1 MQIELFLE
9 SQAAD
14 RNASLNT
21 LEAYSRD
28 LTHFTKWA
36 NKPILEISQNTIEQ
50 YIQFLFTKELKISTV
65 NRRISALKQFFLFL
79 FNEGIIKNNPCLRI
93 KTAKAP
99 MALPKVLS
107 SSQMERFLDFL
118 NNAKE
123 PSHIR
128 VKAILELLYASGLRV
143 SELIKLP
150 LNCIVKGA
158 AVSQPMILVK
168 GKGNKE
174 RLVPLNETCIDALL
188 GYLKVR
194 EIFVKSAKGSV
205 FLFAS
210 SSKEGCLTRQ
220 RVGQLIKETAIE
232 FGLDPATISPHVFR
246 HSFATH
252 LLQGGSDLL
261 TIQKLLGHS
270 DIATTQIYT
279 HVMPLSVYQ
288 LVQKHHPI
296 AKKTNKKLEINK

>member
-9 SQAAD
+9 SQVAD

-21 LEAYSRD
+21 LEAYNRD
-28 LTHFTKWA
+28 LHHFMKWLAKPLNDATK
-36 NKPILEISQNTIEQ
+36 SDIEQ
-50 YIQFLFTKELKISTV
+50 YIQYLRTNEFKASTI
-65 NRRISALKQFFLFL
+65 NRRISALKQFYLFL
-79 FNEGIIKNNPCLRI
+79 FNEEIITSNPCLHI
-93 KTAKAP
+93 KTAKSPAI
-99 MALPKVLS
+99 LPKVLIS
-107 SSQMERFLDFL
+107 DEIAEFLDFL
-118 NNAKE
+118 NNAKD
-123 PSHIR
+123 PGHIR
-128 VKAILELLYASGLRV
+128 VKAILELLYASGLRI

-150 LNCIVKGA
+150 VNCIVKGNQTP
-158 AVSQPMILVK
+158 QPMILVK

-188 GYLKVR
+188 AYLNVR
-194 EIFVKSAKGSV
+194 EIFVSTDKSSL

-210 SSKEGCLTRQ
+210 RSKEGCLTRQ
-220 RVGQLIKETAIE
+220 RIGQLIKEAAID
-232 FGLDPATISPHVFR
+232 FGLDPSVISPHVFR

-252 LLQGGSDLL
+252 LLQGGADLL

-279 HVMPLSVYQ
+279 HVMPTSVYN

-296 AKKTNKKLEINK
+296 TKRNKKLEIIK

>member
-1 MQIELFLE
+1 MQIDLFLE

-21 LEAYSRD
+21 LEAYRRD
-28 LTHFTKWA
+28 LNDYAKWFV
-36 NKPILEISQNTIEQ
+36 KPLPESLTVDIES
-50 YIQFLFTKELKISTV
+50 YIQYLFVKEFKVSTV
-65 NRRISALKQFFLFL
+65 NRRISSLKQFYLFL
-79 FNEGIIKNNPCLRI
+79 FNEGIISSNPCLHI

-99 MALPKVLS
+99 SALPKVIS
-107 SSQMERFLDFL
+107 SNQMGSFLDFL
-118 NNAKE
+118 KDSKE
-123 PSHIR
+123 PLHVR
-128 VKAILELLYASGLRV
+128 LKAILELLYASGLRV
-143 SELIKLP
+143 SELIRLP
-150 LNCIVKGA
+150 LHCIVKGTM
-158 AVSQPMILVK
+158 QPMILVK

-174 RLVPLNETCIDALL
+174 RLVPLNETSIEALL
-188 GYLKVR
+188 AYLKVR
-194 EIFVKSAKGSV
+194 EIFVSGIKSSA

-210 SSKEGCLTRQ
+210 RSKEGCLTRQ
-220 RVGQLIKETAIE
+220 RIGQLIKEAALE
-232 FGLDPATISPHVFR
+232 FGFDPSSISPHVFR

-288 LVQKHHPI
+288 LVEQHHPI
-296 AKKTNKKLEINK
+296 AKKINKKT

>member
-28 LTHFTKWA
+28 LNHFTKWM
-36 NKPILEISQNTIEQ
+36 NKPILEISKNDIEQ
-50 YIQFLFTKELKISTV
+50 YIQYLCTKELKVTTV
-65 NRRISALKQFFLFL
+65 NRRISALKQFYLFL
-79 FNEGIIKNNPCLRI
+79 FNEGTITCNPCLHI

-99 MALPKVLS
+99 MNLPKVLS
-107 SSQMERFLDFL
+107 SNQMEKFLDFL

-150 LNCIVKGA
+150 VNCIVKGA
-158 AVSQPMILVK
+158 TTQPMILVK

-174 RLVPLNETCIDALL
+174 RLVPLNETCISALL
-188 GYLKVR
+188 AYLKVR
-194 EIFVKSAKGSV
+194 EIFVNSVKSSA

-210 SSKEGCLTRQ
+210 RSKDGCLTRQ
-220 RVGQLIKETAIE
+220 RVGQLIKEAAIE
-232 FGLDPATISPHVFR
+232 FGLDPAIISPHVFR

-270 DIATTQIYT
+270 DITTTQIYT
-279 HVMPLSVYQ
+279 HVMPISVYQ

>member
-1 MQIELFLE
+1 MQIDLFLE

-21 LEAYSRD
+21 LEAYGRD
-28 LTHFTKWA
+28 LNDYAKWYI
-36 NKPILEISQNTIEQ
+36 KPLTESLTSDIES
-50 YIQFLFTKELKISTV
+50 YIQYLFFKEFKVSTV
-65 NRRISALKQFFLFL
+65 NRRISSLKQFYLFL
-79 FNEGIIKNNPCLRI
+79 FNEGIISTNPCLHI

-99 MALPKVLS
+99 TTLPKVIS
-107 SSQMERFLDFL
+107 SNQMGSFLDFL
-118 NNAKE
+118 KDSKE
-123 PSHIR
+123 PLHIR
-128 VKAILELLYASGLRV
+128 LKAILELLYASGLRI
-143 SELIKLP
+143 SELIRLP
-150 LNCIVKGA
+150 VHCIVKGA
-158 AVSQPMILVK
+158 TQPMILVK

-174 RLVPLNETCIDALL
+174 RLVPLNDTSVEALL
-188 GYLKVR
+188 AYLKVR
-194 EIFVKSAKGSV
+194 EFFVSGIKSST

-210 SSKEGCLTRQ
+210 RSKEGCLTRQ
-220 RVGQLIKETAIE
+220 RVGQLIKEVALE
-232 FGLDPATISPHVFR
+232 FGLDPSSISPHVFR

-288 LVQKHHPI
+288 LVEQHHPI
-296 AKKTNKKLEINK
+296 SKKINKKT

>member
-1 MQIELFLE
+1 MQIDLFLE

-21 LEAYSRD
+21 LEAYHRD
-28 LTHFTKWA
+28 LNHFTKWIS
-36 NKPILEISQNTIEQ
+36 KPVLKILKTDIEE
-50 YIQFLFTKELKISTV
+50 YIQFLFSKEFKASTV
-65 NRRISALKQFFLFL
+65 NRRISTLKQFYLFL
-79 FNEGIIKNNPCLRI
+79 FNEGMISSNPCLHV
-93 KTAKAP
+93 KTAKIPAT
-99 MALPKVLS
+99 LPKVIS
-107 SSQMERFLDFL
+107 SNQMGEFLDFL
-118 NNAKE
+118 KKAKE

-128 VKAILELLYASGLRV
+128 VRAILELLYASGLRV
-143 SELIKLP
+143 TELIRLP
-150 LNCIVKGA
+150 VNCVVTGA
-158 AVSQPMILVK
+158 IAQPMILAK

-174 RLVPLNETCIDALL
+174 RLVPLNDTCLEALL
-188 GYLKVR
+188 AYLKVR
-194 EIFVKSAKGSV
+194 EIFVSGIKSSV

-210 SSKEGCLTRQ
+210 RSKEGCLTRQ
-220 RVGQLIKETAIE
+220 RVGQLVKETAIE
-232 FGLDPATISPHVFR
+232 FGLNPTIISPHVFR

-288 LVQKHHPI
+288 LVQQHHPI
-296 AKKTNKKLEINK
+296 AKKINKKLEINK

>member
-1 MQIELFLE
+1 MQIDLFLE

-21 LEAYSRD
+21 LEAYRRD
-28 LTHFTKWA
+28 LNDYAKWYI
-36 NKPILEISQNTIEQ
+36 KPLSESLTADIEA
-50 YIQFLFTKELKISTV
+50 YIQFLFSREFKVSTV
-65 NRRISALKQFFLFL
+65 NRRISSLKQFYLFL
-79 FNEGIIKNNPCLRI
+79 FNENLIKNNPCLHI

-99 MALPKVLS
+99 STLPKVIS
-107 SSQMERFLDFL
+107 SKQMGEFLDFL
-118 NNAKE
+118 KDAKE

-128 VKAILELLYASGLRV
+128 VKAILELLYASGLRI
-143 SELIKLP
+143 SELIRLP
-150 LNCIVKGA
+150 VNCVVRGA
-158 AVSQPMILVK
+158 TVQPMILVR

-174 RLVPLNETCIDALL
+174 RLVPLNDTSIEALL
-188 GYLKVR
+188 AYLKVR
-194 EIFVKSAKGSV
+194 EIFVSGIKSST

-210 SSKEGCLTRQ
+210 RSKEGCLTRQ
-220 RVGQLIKETAIE
+220 RVGQLVKEVAIE
-232 FGLDPATISPHVFR
+232 FGLEPSAISPHVFR

-279 HVMPLSVYQ
+279 HVMPISVYQ
-288 LVQKHHPI
+288 LVQQHHPI
-296 AKKTNKKLEINK
+296 AKKINKELEINK